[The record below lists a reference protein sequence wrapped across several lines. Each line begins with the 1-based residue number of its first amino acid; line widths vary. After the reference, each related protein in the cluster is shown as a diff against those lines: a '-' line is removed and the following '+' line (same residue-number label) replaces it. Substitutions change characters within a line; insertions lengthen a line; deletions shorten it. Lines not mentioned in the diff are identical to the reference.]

1 MQAGR
6 AGFITI
12 EGIEGV
18 GKSTNIEFITRSL
31 SRAGVDWVVTR
42 EPGGTE
48 LAERIRAL
56 LLENHNEPMSE
67 MTELLLIFAA
77 RAQHITQVI
86 RPALAAGR
94 WVISDRFTDA
104 TYAYQGGGRGLS
116 AESIAKLETLVQQ
129 ELRPDLT
136 FILDL
141 DPAVGLE
148 RARQR
153 ASLDRFEQEK
163 IGFFERVRQCYL
175 QRAMAEPQRCVVI
188 DAGRPL
194 EQVQEDILTHLLN
207 FSRQAASKSLHHSA

>member
-1 MQAGR
+1 MQDSK

-18 GKSTNIEFITRSL
+18 GKSTNIEFITHCL
-31 SRAGVDWVVTR
+31 DKFGIDWTVTR
-42 EPGGTE
+42 EPGGTV
-48 LAERIRAL
+48 LAELIRKL
-56 LLENHNEPMSE
+56 LLDQHNEPMAE

-77 RAQHITQVI
+77 RAQHLAQVI

-116 AESIAKLETLVQQ
+116 SDTIARLETLVQG

-141 DPAVGLE
+141 DPEVGLT
-148 RARQR
+148 RARKR
-153 ASLDRFEQEK
+153 ADLDRFELEK
-163 IGFFERVRQCYL
+163 ISFFERVRQNYL
-175 QRAMAEPQRCVVI
+175 ERAAAEPQRCVVI
-188 DAGRPL
+188 DASNSL
-194 EQVQEDILTHLLN
+194 ELVQRDIFKHLN
-207 FSRQAASKSLHHSA
+207 SYCGK